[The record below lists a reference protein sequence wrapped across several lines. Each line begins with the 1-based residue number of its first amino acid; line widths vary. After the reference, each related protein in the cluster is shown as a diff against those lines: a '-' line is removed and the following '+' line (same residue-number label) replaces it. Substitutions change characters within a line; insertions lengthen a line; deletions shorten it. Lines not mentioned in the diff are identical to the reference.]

1 MREKCSFIFL
11 PEKLLNCIF
20 PSGVKKQELKIV
32 CDTDTLRDKKSSC
45 FYPVAD
51 YPNLVNKKETCS
63 QKKKKKK
70 KLKSESSYSGKVEI
84 PEELAEF
91 LKKSKAL
98 RFSFFS

>member
-11 PEKLLNCIF
+11 PEKLLSCIF
-20 PSGVKKQELKIV
+20 PPGVKKQELKIV
-32 CDTDTLRDKKSSC
+32 YDTDTLCDKNSC
-45 FYPVAD
+45 FYHIAD
-51 YPNLVNKKETCS
+51 YLNLVNKKETCS
-63 QKKKKKK
+63 QKKKKK

-98 RFSFFS
+98 CFSFFS